1 MVSSLI
7 AEKIELELAAAET
20 ARQQGLEGRAR
31 VCARRAAGLAIAS
44 FLEKQEIAVPVD
56 AYKCIALFSTQPG
69 IPDRLRQIASHL
81 TMRVNESYQL
91 PPEIDLISEARQLVK
106 EIENLSTSHYYQGS
120 D

>member
-7 AEKIELELAAAET
+7 TEKIELELAAAET

-31 VCARRAAGLAIAS
+31 VCARRAAGLAITS
-44 FLEKQEIAVPVD
+44 YLKKQGIAVPAD

-69 IPDRLRQIASHL
+69 ISDLLRQIASHL

-91 PPEIDLISEARQLVK
+91 PPEIDLIAEARQLVK
-106 EIENLSTSHYYQGS
+106 EIENLSSSHHNQES